1 MKRAA
6 ILLLWAAS
14 PVFADL
20 AAGSG
25 GDSAAAG
32 AISRLAA
39 ARQGSAAALAD
50 KDVAGDVQRG
60 SNLVYYSALSDKTPG
75 TGGSDLNTTSG
86 SNQTNCP
93 PSDGGGKPTPVP
105 APGAA
110 LLALIGFAGVN
121 WLKRRA

>member
-1 MKRAA
+1 MKTAVV
-6 ILLLWAAS
+6 LLLLAAT
-14 PVFADL
+14 PALADL

-25 GDSAAAG
+25 GDSAATG

-60 SNLVYYSALSDKTPG
+60 SNLVYYSSLNGTP
-75 TGGSDLNTTSG
+75 TPGGSDLSSTTG
-86 SNQTNCP
+86 WTKPANCP
-93 PSDGGGKPTPVP
+93 PGSGPKPSPVP